1 MNNKQIKRFRPRNDR
16 CIGVCSSTFMLS
28 FSSFWMALEV
38 EDGRMILYS
47 IGTVLLILNIILC
60 IFSIFKWNAFVYIDE
75 GKITQKQFKK
85 VVSISYDEIDRF
97 KISRSYY
104 IRSFPMLNIYKGEE
118 KISLEMGHKAFNHFT
133 EVCSNG
139 QLINKIKK
147 SDDIMWG
154 K

>member
-1 MNNKQIKRFRPRNDR
+1 
-16 CIGVCSSTFMLS
+16 
-28 FSSFWMALEV
+28 LEV